1 MKSVLITG
9 ANRGLG
15 LGMVKYLTKKNE
27 GYQIFATCR
36 NRNTS
41 EELKQ
46 LEQENA
52 NLHIL
57 HLDVTNT
64 SSFDEISS
72 QIKKVVGGNG
82 LNLLVNN
89 AGVTT
94 KFTKLALVKREQL
107 LDNLTVNTVA
117 PIMLT
122 KALLA
127 HLKQASEANSDKPM
141 GTERAAIINM
151 SSILGSIAQNDQ
163 GGFYPYRCSKAALNA
178 ATKSMSID
186 LKKDKILVVSM
197 HPGWVRT
204 DMGGSNAPLDVDSS
218 IQGIFETISKL
229 REEDSGKFLQ
239 YDGSELPW

>member
-15 LGMVKYLTKKNE
+15 LGMVKFVLKNNKAE
-27 GYQIFATCR
+27 NVFATC
-36 NRNTS
+36 RNTS
-41 EELKQ
+41 EELKAIS
-46 LEQENA
+46 QEHN

-57 HLDVTNT
+57 NLDVTDT
-64 SSFDEISS
+64 SQFDDVAT
-72 QIKKVVGGNG
+72 QVAKVMGGQG
-82 LNLLVNN
+82 LNLLINN

-94 KFTKLALVKREQL
+94 RFTKLNLVKADQL
-107 LDNLTVNTVA
+107 LENLTVNTVA

-122 KALLA
+122 KALVPL
-127 HLKQASEANSDKPM
+127 LKQAAEANSGKPM
-141 GTERAAIINM
+141 GAEKAAVINM

-186 LKKDKILVVSM
+186 LKKDAILVASM
-197 HPGWVRT
+197 HPGWVKT
-204 DMGGSNAPLDVDSS
+204 DMGGKNAPLDVDTSVG
-218 IQGIFETISKL
+218 GIFTTIDKL
-229 REEDSGKFLQ
+229 GENDTGKFLQ

>member
-15 LGMVKYLTKKNE
+15 LGMVKYLTKHNKAE
-27 GYQIFATCR
+27 TIFGTCR
-36 NRNTS
+36 KES

-46 LEQENA
+46 LSHENN

-57 HLDVTNT
+57 NLDVANT
-64 SSFDEISS
+64 GSYGEISS
-72 QIKKVVGGNG
+72 QISGVVGAGG
-82 LNLLVNN
+82 LNLLINN
-89 AGVTT
+89 AGIST
-94 KFTKLALVKREQL
+94 KFTKLNLVKTEQL
-107 LDNLTVNTVA
+107 LDNLTINTIA

-122 KALLA
+122 KTLLPL
-127 HLKQASEANSDKPM
+127 LKQAAEANKDQPF
-141 GTERAAIINM
+141 GVRRAAVINM

-186 LKKDKILVVSM
+186 LKKDQILVASM

-204 DMGGSNAPLDVDSS
+204 DMGGKNAPLDVDTS
-218 IQGIFETISKL
+218 IAGIFATVERLGEADTG
-229 REEDSGKFLQ
+229 RFLQ